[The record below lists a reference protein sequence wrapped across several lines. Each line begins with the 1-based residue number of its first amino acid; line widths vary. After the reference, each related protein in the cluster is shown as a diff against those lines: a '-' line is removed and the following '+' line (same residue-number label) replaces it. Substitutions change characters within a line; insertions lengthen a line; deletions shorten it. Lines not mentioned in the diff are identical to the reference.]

1 MVWDS
6 FTDSDQGGFEEI
18 EHKRLIYGLKLIE
31 FAESGG
37 KRLMS
42 DENILDQLM
51 SYEESKKLDPL
62 ADLRKDMD
70 PLERKK
76 H

>member
-1 MVWDS
+1 
-6 FTDSDQGGFEEI
+6 
-18 EHKRLIYGLKLIE
+18 
-31 FAESGG
+31 
-37 KRLMS
+37 MS

>member
-1 MVWDS
+1 
-6 FTDSDQGGFEEI
+6 
-18 EHKRLIYGLKLIE
+18 
-31 FAESGG
+31 
-37 KRLMS
+37 MS
-42 DENILDQLM
+42 DEKLFDELM